1 MRIMFLNAWY
11 ATTGDI
17 FWNYIR
23 EEANTT
29 DIFCFMEA
37 GGKFR
42 EKCEEILPNYICFST
57 EKAIVNED
65 GCFQS
70 TYVRKEYKVLKSE
83 PMLGIDPYIG
93 LGLYTKIETKN
104 GILNIAS
111 IHGVAQPGDKLD
123 NPKRLE
129 QSKKIID
136 YMAKIEGIKIIGG
149 DFNLDKNT
157 ESVRLFEKN
166 GYRNLIEEFGID
178 MTRNHLSWDLHP
190 QKQLWADFLFVS
202 PDVKVKSFEVPKN
215 EVSDHLPLVLEIEG

>member
-1 MRIMFLNAWY
+1 M
-11 ATTGDI
+11 
-17 FWNYIR
+17 
-23 EEANTT
+23 
-29 DIFCFMEA
+29 
-37 GGKFR
+37 
-42 EKCEEILPNYICFST
+42 PNYICFST

-129 QSKKIID
+129 QSKKIIEKD
-136 YMAKIEGIKIIGG
+136 FTFDKMTRGFEKAIIYALTNKKKKII
-149 DFNLDKNT
+149 LKNI
-157 ESVRLFEKN
+157 N
-166 GYRNLIEEFGID
+166 
-178 MTRNHLSWDLHP
+178 
-190 QKQLWADFLFVS
+190 
-202 PDVKVKSFEVPKN
+202 
-215 EVSDHLPLVLEIEG
+215 